1 MSSSRVVPEPV
12 APYIA
17 RPPPWL
23 KRTHTT
29 ADLGYSGF
37 YPPVPNAPEEQLT
50 DTAVREG
57 YTAQLEVNAES
68 FNAKGEATK
77 SFAIGTALE
86 DLKQLLELVIERR
99 ADNAARLPT
108 AAFKVPGRVT
118 FNEQRRVGWVNE
130 LADSDTPL
138 SKIGKSVPHGF
149 KGHDLLEMLQ
159 TNKVAVPRAVW
170 YVRVLGANETQGM
183 RNRPN
188 FHPSMYSVEWANVVT
203 SYVKKLLA
211 DIALPSAPRAGLNI
225 KTTFKSILADPES
238 RERWLARYTYCLDL
252 LREFYAESL
261 VDHCTFLSWLCQHLA
276 GANLAQAFFIVG
288 LMEEYTDGLLG
299 HRAFTRP
306 LVESWLARLS
316 EIENSPVKENMA
328 FLSSM
333 IKSLLHRALATVPD
347 AFVSP
352 GIWMYHST
360 LMRDLFYNTAN
371 PDTFRD
377 VEQRNEALIFRI
389 LPERA
394 MAEVRMIMAEI
405 AALNGMALD
414 TDLHTL
420 ATRGTPLPVLFTWAS
435 SPAQHGLH
443 RPFLVGTLLQRRGEE
458 GEALQDAL
466 IDWLE
471 QDDPSVSS
479 RGAARL
485 LGELGRVGLFSYG
498 RFLDPVLARGEV
510 ERHRAIIREM
520 PIWRENG
527 VVLRQRMTAL
537 YGRQRKNEEDDIQRK
552 IRQEI
557 RQELPQLF
565 GGMLPEVEPAGALK
579 SRMPT
584 LFGAHRFEQI
594 RMVGIWLTP
603 IVLEKIN
610 QGLFDDVHV
619 ALRTYSIFSE
629 LLSSTQCFSSLC
641 DVNVVLLNK
650 PMALELL
657 MAVVNNLRRF
667 AFLFKCMD
675 VVPQIDAALAVAHH
689 SVRSRPAQLRALL
702 GLLEALDRG
711 GQSTITQLVA
721 ADVEASIEA
730 LRPPPTSP
738 EDIPTQVYELDGLAH
753 DSAPN
758 APSILAHS
766 MWTKF
771 KLKPNWGLTAAES
784 TFASLRDLQPV
795 PDDCA
800 AKFTMFLWEVDQLM
814 AGALD
819 ACVLDCLR
827 GPVFEDM
834 RTCGEETWAIVGTIL
849 VELVTRGCVSTQT
862 VLRGVCYPAWSLG
875 ARPGLG
881 EDDVAMHAGFL
892 MMSVKLGKTLLL
904 CAVETAPEDDFPP
917 RTLSDA
923 QMLKTRRT
931 VLYDDGDFADLVT
944 SLRSLVAWE
953 AGPHVALREAA
964 ASLRT
969 ALQGNREFWFI
980 ARKNLDLVRDVF
992 LTVLPPSEALVEML
1006 RAILGDPANVMYDP
1020 EEETATTT
1028 SWQNIS
1034 SRVNP
1039 WTFARTSINL
1049 HLTLQ
1054 ELVKGLGE
1062 ETTRAQA
1069 ERDLDTFTA
1078 RLFDSAVT
1086 AEETDLL
1093 ADVLRGISGPVAA
1106 KFVNNGLRRLTTLLD
1121 DVQGDV
1127 PIEAIELFL
1136 KRAGEVLRLLAS
1148 VIVPLRDDPSKLPAV
1163 EAEVQDAYI
1172 AALLKKFE
1180 CVERRMPNAEQED
1193 NLHLLL
1199 QTLIF
1204 LARLLQFSLGLSRPW
1219 SDKSKEYGVDLMS
1232 CLVRLAAMCGGG
1244 IVTESR
1250 AFTILLDTVSMMVDE
1265 FPKDPKTA
1273 ATDLFRNLPAVEP
1286 ESLSEGIPDCFKD
1299 RLRFILPYRA
1309 RSPYTD
1315 DLVYITPATS
1325 DISYGPGVTNRPWEW
1340 LECLDAGATSIP
1352 LEFFG
1357 GRGTGEAALDDLEG
1371 ARAGDVLQQ
1380 QDTFN
1385 TGSLFELDW
1394 RQSRIPASTEADD
1407 EPTPP
1412 PAADDTHEHEQATSE
1427 AFPHE
1432 PSPAPTVLSRTSAGG
1447 FASASVSSRR
1457 GSPALAMRG
1466 RGSATTGSGTGS
1478 KRASS
1483 AMEDSSTDN
1492 GEGRSGSAV
1501 PNKRAR
1507 GRTTGAGATTTRSR
1521 SKKK

>member
-1 MSSSRVVPEPV
+1 MSSSRAAPEPV

-23 KRTHTT
+23 KRAHAT

-37 YPPVPNAPEEQLT
+37 FPPVPNAPEEQLT
-50 DTAVREG
+50 DVAVRDG
-57 YTAQLEVNAES
+57 YTATPEVNAES

-77 SFAIGTALE
+77 SFAVGTALD

-99 ADNAARLPT
+99 ADNAAKLPPT
-108 AAFKVPGRVT
+108 AFKVPGRVT
-118 FNEQRRVGWVNE
+118 FNEQRRVGWVSE
-130 LADSDTPL
+130 LADSGTPL

-188 FHPSMYSVEWANVVT
+188 FHPSMYSIEWANVVT
-203 SYVKKLLA
+203 SYIKKLLT
-211 DIALPSAPRAGLNI
+211 DIALPSAPRTGLNI
-225 KTTFKSILADPES
+225 KTTFKSILADPVS
-238 RERWLARYTYCLDL
+238 RERWLARYSYCLDL

-261 VDHCTFLSWLCQHLA
+261 VDHCTFLSWLCQQLA

-306 LVESWLARLS
+306 LIESCLARLA
-316 EIENSPVKENMA
+316 EIDTSPVKDNMTS
-328 FLSSM
+328 LSSM
-333 IKSLLHRALATVPD
+333 IKSLLHRALSTAPD
-347 AFVSP
+347 AIVSP
-352 GIWMYHST
+352 GIWMYYSAVV
-360 LMRDLFYNTAN
+360 RDMFYNTAN

-377 VEQRNEALIFRI
+377 VEQRNEALVFRI

-414 TDLHTL
+414 TDLNAL

-471 QDDPSVSS
+471 LDDPSVSS

-485 LGELGRVGLFSYG
+485 LGELGRIGLFSYG
-498 RFLDPVLARGEV
+498 RFLDRVLARGEV
-510 ERHRAIIREM
+510 EQHRAIIREM
-520 PIWRENG
+520 PLWRENG
-527 VVLRQRMTAL
+527 VLLRQRMTAL
-537 YGRQRKNEEDDIQRK
+537 YGRQRKGEEDGIQQT
-552 IRQEI
+552 IRNEV
-557 RQELPQLF
+557 RGELPQLF
-565 GGMLPEVEPAGALK
+565 GGMMPAVEPAGTLK
-579 SRMPT
+579 ARMPT
-584 LFGAHRFEQI
+584 LFGAHRFEQV
-594 RMVGIWLTP
+594 RMIGLWLTP
-603 IVLEKIN
+603 IVLNKIN
-610 QGLFDDVHV
+610 KGLFDDVNV

-641 DVNVVLLNK
+641 EVNVVLLNR
-650 PMALELL
+650 PLSLELL

-675 VVPQIDAALAVAHH
+675 VVPQIDAALAVAHN
-689 SVRSRPAQLRALL
+689 SVRSRPAPLRALL

-711 GQSTITQLVA
+711 GESATIQLVS
-721 ADVEASIEA
+721 ADVDASIEA

-753 DSAPN
+753 DPAPN

-771 KLKPNWGLTAAES
+771 KLKPHWGLTAAES

-819 ACVLDCLR
+819 SCMLDCLR

-834 RTCGEETWAIVGTIL
+834 RTCGEETWAVAGTIL
-849 VELVTRGCVSTQT
+849 IELVTRGCVSTQT
-862 VLRGVCYPAWSLG
+862 VLRGVCYSAWSFG
-875 ARPGLG
+875 ARPGLS
-881 EDDVAMHAGFL
+881 EEDVAIYAGFL
-892 MMSVKLGKTLLL
+892 MMSVKLAKTLLL
-904 CAVETAPEDDFPP
+904 CAVDSGVDDGFPP
-917 RTLSDA
+917 RTLADA
-923 QMLKTRRT
+923 QMLKARRT

-953 AGPHVALREAA
+953 AGLHAALQEAA

-992 LTVLPPSEALVEML
+992 LTVLPPSRALVEML
-1006 RAILGDPANVMYDP
+1006 RAILGDPANVMVDP
-1020 EEETATTT
+1020 EEETGTTT
-1028 SWQNIS
+1028 TWQNIS

-1054 ELVKGLGE
+1054 ELVKDLGE
-1062 ETTRAQA
+1062 EPTRAQA

-1078 RLFDSAVT
+1078 GLFDSAVT

-1093 ADVLRGISGPVAA
+1093 ADVLRGIAGPVAA

-1121 DVQGDV
+1121 DVKGEDV
-1127 PIEAIELFL
+1127 PIETIELFL

-1148 VIVPLRDDPSKLPAV
+1148 VIVPLREDPTKLPAV
-1163 EAEVQDAYI
+1163 EAEVQDAFVS
-1172 AALLKKFE
+1172 ALLKKLA
-1180 CVERRMPNAEQED
+1180 CIERQMPDAEE
-1193 NLHLLL
+1193 NGKLRLLL

-1219 SDKSKEYGVDLMS
+1219 SDGLKECGVDLLS

-1244 IVTESR
+1244 VVTESR
-1250 AFTILLDTVSMMVDE
+1250 PFTILLDTASMMVDD

-1273 ATDLFRNLPAVEP
+1273 TDLFRNFPTVEP
-1286 ESLSEGIPDCFKD
+1286 ETLSDSIPDCFKA
-1299 RLRFILPYRA
+1299 RLQFILPYRA
-1309 RSPYTD
+1309 SSQYTD
-1315 DLVYITPATS
+1315 DLVYITPSTS
-1325 DISYGPGVTNRPWEW
+1325 DISYGPGVAERPWEW

-1352 LEFFG
+1352 LEYFG
-1357 GRGTGEAALDDLEG
+1357 GRGTGEAVLGDLEG
-1371 ARAGDVLQQ
+1371 ARAGDLLQQ

-1412 PAADDTHEHEQATSE
+1412 PAADDTHEHEQSASE

-1466 RGSATTGSGTGS
+1466 RGSAATGTGTGS
-1478 KRASS
+1478 KRGSS

-1492 GEGRSGSAV
+1492 GEGRSGSAA

-1507 GRTTGAGATTTRSR
+1507 GRTTGTGTTTTRSR
-1521 SKKK
+1521 TKKK